1 LGKAGTVA
9 FGILSLI
16 LLGGLIVTINNYS
29 EIVKNKDAIIESGKH
44 QISMLREW
52 LEGNITYYNSR
63 LLHLNSTMASLRSR
77 LSSLLSENRRL
88 QNTINNYRE
97 ILKNKDATIKDKE
110 RLINRLQAWLRG
122 NVTYYNRRLSNLN
135 STVTSLRRELSSLL
149 SKNRELQTMITSL
162 SKNYSELQRRYESL
176 LNATLRSSL
185 KDPTWEELKSFL
197 ESDKTD
203 ELEYKPQEFDCTGF
217 AITLRDNAWRCG
229 LRCGFVEIGLSTGV
243 GHNLAAFRTT
253 DKGLIF
259 VDCLNGDAI
268 AYVQIGKPYGKIAL
282 KNVKSRYIDCS
293 GDPARFWGPLNYTTH
308 PYPFS
313 YSYYEEY
320 KKRVKFYEESAKA
333 YNEAVKKYNR
343 GEGNYTYSQLQKW
356 YENLEALREE
366 ITPVY
371 EEPGIVNSIEI
382 YWD

>member
-1 LGKAGTVA
+1 LGKAVTAA

-29 EIVKNKDAIIESGKH
+29 EIVRSKDAIIESGRQ
-44 QISMLREW
+44 QISILKEW
-52 LEGNITYYNSR
+52 LKGNITYYNSR

-77 LSSLLSENRRL
+77 LSSLLSENREL
-88 QNTINNYRE
+88 QNAINNYRE
-97 ILKNKDATIKDKE
+97 IVRSKDAIIEDKE

-122 NVTYYNRRLSNLN
+122 NVTYYYNRLSNLN
-135 STVTSLRRELSSLL
+135 STVTSLKRELSSLL
-149 SKNRELQTMITSL
+149 SKNKELQTMITSL
-162 SKNYSELQRRYESL
+162 SKNYSELQRKYESL
-176 LNATLRSSL
+176 LNATLRSTL
-185 KDPTWEELKSFL
+185 KDPTWEELKRFL

-217 AITLRDNAWRCG
+217 AITLRDNAWKWG
-229 LRCGFVEIGLSTGV
+229 LRCGFVEIGLSSGV
-243 GHNLAAFRTT
+243 GHNLNAFKTT
-253 DKGLIF
+253 DRGLIF

-282 KNVKSRYIDCS
+282 KNVRSRYIDCS
-293 GDPARFWGPLNYTTH
+293 GDPTRFWGPLNYTTH
-308 PYPFS
+308 PSPFS

-320 KKRVKFYEESAKA
+320 KRRVKFYEESAKA

-343 GEGNYTYSQLQKW
+343 GEGNYTYSQLKKW

-382 YWD
+382 YWN